1 MLGCRA
7 ARLGDPA
14 QALRLLTVAHG
25 MRAASGVTRHGYLDR
40 AVSQADSQSRQLLGT
55 ARAAQIVAAAER
67 LTVNDILGRPP
78 AEPAGPAAALTA
90 RERQAADLAAA
101 GMTNRQIGRRLGI
114 SERTAERHMENLR
127 AKLGARSR
135 AQVAAWVA
143 GAEVPMRPM

>member
-1 MLGCRA
+1 VLGCRA

-14 QALRLLTVAHG
+14 QALRLLTVARG

-40 AVSQADSQSRQLLGT
+40 AVSHADSQSRQLLGT
-55 ARAAQIVAAAER
+55 ARAAQIVAAAEP
-67 LTVNDILGRPP
+67 LTVNDVLGQPP
-78 AEPAGPAAALTA
+78 AEPAGPTAALAA
-90 RERQAADLAAA
+90 RERQVAGLAAA

-135 AQVAAWVA
+135 AQVAA
-143 GAEVPMRPM
+143 